1 MPPDNPFIGGSGLSE
16 IWAYGL
22 RNPWRFSFDR
32 ITGDLFVADVEK
44 PVTSNFKAFT
54 FTAIIAPDVSGARSR
69 KMTGTWRGEELLAT
83 GFNIPTFGEDEA
95 GELYVAN
102 YHGDQSALYKMVSRA
117 WHRGPSYSA
126 PAADSM
132 TNFNTGHLI

>member
-1 MPPDNPFIGGSGLSE
+1 MSFGAGGCCGDPNGNGQKSRYLVRQTASNRNYGVPPDNPFIGGSGLSD

-44 PVTSNFKAFT
+44 RVTSNFKAFT

-69 KMTGTWRGEELLAT
+69 KMTAHGAVKNCSPLAST
-83 GFNIPTFGEDEA
+83 
-95 GELYVAN
+95 
-102 YHGDQSALYKMVSRA
+102 SARLEKTR
-117 WHRGPSYSA
+117 
-126 PAADSM
+126 
-132 TNFNTGHLI
+132 